1 MSRLFGDIHRALQM
15 AFDTRALA
23 DRVEAVAL
31 KPEIDDMAKAFIESR
46 EMFFL
51 STIDHM
57 GRPTVSYK
65 GGAKG
70 FVRVVDQTT
79 LMFPSYDGNGM
90 YLSMGNISGNAEIG
104 MLFIDFEKPFRL
116 RAQGRAELI
125 GGGEDVKAFKEAEMV
140 VKVSIH
146 EVWMNCP
153 RYVHR
158 FKKIETSRYAPGV
171 EDETPFCEWKRIDA
185 MQDVVRPDER
195 EKVEQ
200 LGTTTI
206 DDWMGKVMS
215 GDRSA

>member
-1 MSRLFGDIHRALQM
+1 MSRLFGDIHRAMQM
-15 AFDTRALA
+15 AFDTRAMA
-23 DRVEAVAL
+23 DRIEAIAV
-31 KPEIDDMAKAFIESR
+31 KPEIDDDAKAFIESR

-65 GGAKG
+65 GGVAG
-70 FVRVVDQTT
+70 FVRVLDAKTII
-79 LMFPSYDGNGM
+79 FPSYDGNGM

-116 RAQGRAELI
+116 RAQGRAEVI
-125 GGGEDVKAFKEAEMV
+125 VGGEDVATFKDAEMA

-171 EDETPFCEWKRIDA
+171 EENTPFCEWKRIDA
-185 MQDVVRPDER
+185 MQDVVRPGER
-195 EKVEQ
+195 EKVQQ

-206 DDWMGKVMS
+206 EDWMGKVLT
-215 GDRSA
+215 GDPRA

>member
-31 KPEIDDMAKAFIESR
+31 KPEIDDTAKAFIESR

-125 GGGEDVKAFKEAEMV
+125 VGGEDVKAFKEAEMV

-158 FKKIETSRYAPGV
+158 FKKIESSRYAPGV

-206 DDWMGKVMS
+206 DDWMGRVMS

>member
-1 MSRLFGDIHRALQM
+1 MSRLFGDIHRAMQM
-15 AFDTRALA
+15 AFDTRAMA
-23 DRVEAVAL
+23 DRIEMIAV
-31 KPEIDDMAKAFIESR
+31 KPEIDNDAKAFIESR

-65 GGAKG
+65 GGVAG
-70 FVRVVDQTT
+70 FIRVLDANT
-79 LMFPSYDGNGM
+79 LLFPSYDGNGM

-116 RAQGRAELI
+116 RAQGRAEVI
-125 GGGEDVKAFKEAEMV
+125 VGGEEVAGFKDAEMA

-153 RYVHR
+153 RYIHR
-158 FKKIETSRYAPGV
+158 YKKVETSRYAPGV
-171 EDETPFCEWKRIDA
+171 EENTPFCEWKRIDA
-185 MQDVVRPDER
+185 MQDVVRPAER

-206 DDWMGKVMS
+206 EDWMNKVVT
-215 GDRSA
+215 GDRRA